1 MKPIESFVNQIIHG
15 DCTDV
20 LRDIPRESVDL
31 VVTDP
36 PYLVSYKPR
45 DGRRVKNDDNSDW
58 LLPAFNEI
66 CRVLK
71 PNSFCATTYGWP
83 WIDKFMEVWKSCG
96 LRPVG
101 HLVWVKSYCS
111 REGYVESY
119 HEVGYLLAKGK
130 PARPENPVKDILP
143 WEYTNNLFHPNEKP
157 LVGIKPLIEAY
168 SKPNDIV
175 LDPFAG
181 SGTIGIAAAELGRRF
196 ILIEEVEE
204 HCQAARHRLHA
215 LAKT

>member
-1 MKPIESFVNQIIHG
+1 MMRKFP
-15 DCTDV
+15 
-20 LRDIPRESVDL
+20 PESVDL

-45 DGRRVKNDDNSDW
+45 DGRSVKNDDNSCW

-66 CRVLK
+66 GRVLK
-71 PNSFCATTYGWP
+71 ANAFCATTYGWP
-83 WIDKFMEVWKSCG
+83 WADKFMEAWRWCG

-101 HLVWVKSYCS
+101 HLVWVKSYSS
-111 REGYVESY
+111 REGYVEGF
-119 HEVGYLLAKGK
+119 HETGYLLAKGK
-130 PARPENPVKDILP
+130 PARPENPVKDVLP

-157 LVGIKPLIEAY
+157 VVGIKPLIEAY

-181 SGTIGIAAAELGRRF
+181 SGTTGIAARECGRRF
-196 ILIEEVEE
+196 ILIEQVEE
-204 HCQAARHRLHA
+204 HCQAARYRLHT